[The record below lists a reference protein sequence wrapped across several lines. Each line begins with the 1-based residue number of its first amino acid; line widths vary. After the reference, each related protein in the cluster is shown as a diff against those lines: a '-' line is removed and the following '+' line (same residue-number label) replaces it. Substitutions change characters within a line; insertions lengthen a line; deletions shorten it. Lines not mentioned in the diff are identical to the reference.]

1 MAENIS
7 YDSKYWFLR
16 NHKLF
21 SALSSVEM
29 KAICLISNF
38 KTAKKGDI
46 IYFSNEDLQRV
57 YSLKKGI
64 IKIIGTDEAGNEI
77 IKDILQAGDLF
88 GQLTFDNSDYDEYAM
103 AVSDRVM
110 VCSFSIDDF
119 EKVIER
125 NPILALKY
133 TKLVGLRFK
142 RLENRYVNLINKDV
156 KTRFKIFLKEWANKE
171 CAGQTQNIT
180 FKNYLTH
187 QDVANVICSTR
198 QTVTQLFNE
207 FKTSNLI
214 DYSRSEITIF
224 DLKKLNC

>member
-1 MAENIS
+1 MEVQIS

-21 SALSSVEM
+21 SALSGSEM

-38 KTAKKGDI
+38 KTAKKGEV
-46 IYFSNEDLQRV
+46 IYFSHDDLQRV

-64 IKIIGTDEAGNEI
+64 IKIIGTDENGNET

-88 GQLTFDNSDYDEYAM
+88 GQLTFDSNDYDEYAM
-103 AVSDRVM
+103 ALSDRVT
-110 VCSFSIDDF
+110 VCSFSIEDF

-125 NPILALKY
+125 NPALAIKY

-156 KTRFKIFLKEWANKE
+156 KTRFKIFLKDWASKE
-171 CAGQTQNIT
+171 SLGQTQQIT

-198 QTVTQLFNE
+198 QTVTQLFND
-207 FKTSNLI
+207 FKTNGLL

-224 DLKKLNC
+224 DLSKLN

>member
-1 MAENIS
+1 MEIQIS

-21 SALSSVEM
+21 STLNSIETKM
-29 KAICLISNF
+29 ICLISNF
-38 KTAKKGDI
+38 KTAKKGEI
-46 IYFSNEDLQRV
+46 IYFSHDDLQRV

-64 IKIIGTDEAGNEI
+64 IKIIGTDENGNEI

-88 GQLTFDNSDYDEYAM
+88 GQLTFDNSDYDEYAI

-110 VCSFSIDDF
+110 VCSFSIEDF

-125 NPILALKY
+125 NPSLALKY

-156 KTRFKIFLKEWANKE
+156 KTRFKIFLKDWASKE
-171 CAGQTQNIT
+171 SPGQTQQIT
-180 FKNYLTH
+180 FKNYLTQ
-187 QDVANVICSTR
+187 QDIANVICSTR
-198 QTVTQLFNE
+198 QTVTQLFND
-207 FKTSNLI
+207 FKTNGLL
-214 DYSRSEITIF
+214 DYSRTEITIF
-224 DLKKLNC
+224 DLSKLN

>member
-1 MAENIS
+1 MEVKIS

-21 SALSSVEM
+21 STLSGSEM
-29 KAICLISNF
+29 EAICLISNF
-38 KTAKKGDI
+38 KTAKKGEI
-46 IYFSNEDLQRV
+46 IYFSHDDLQRV

-64 IKIIGTDEAGNEI
+64 IKIIGTNENGTET

-88 GQLTFDNSDYDEYAM
+88 GQLTFDNSDSDEYAM
-103 AVSDRVM
+103 AVSERVT

-125 NPILALKY
+125 NPLLALKY

-142 RLENRYVNLINKDV
+142 RLENRYINLINKDV
-156 KTRFKIFLKEWANKE
+156 KTRLKIFLKDWADKE
-171 CAGQTQNIT
+171 SPGQKQQIT

-187 QDVANVICSTR
+187 QDVASVICSTR
-198 QTVTQLFNE
+198 QTVTQLFND
-207 FKTSNLI
+207 FKTQGLL
-214 DYSRSEITIF
+214 DYNRSEITIF
-224 DLKKLNC
+224 DVSKLN

>member
-1 MAENIS
+1 MEIQIS

-21 SALSSVEM
+21 STLNSAET
-29 KAICLISNF
+29 KTICLISNF
-38 KTAKKGDI
+38 KTAKKGEI
-46 IYFSNEDLQRV
+46 IYFSHDDLQRV

-64 IKIIGTDEAGNEI
+64 IKIIGTDENGNEI

-103 AVSDRVM
+103 AVSDRVT
-110 VCSFSIDDF
+110 VCSFSIEDF

-125 NPILALKY
+125 NPLLALKY

-156 KTRFKIFLKEWANKE
+156 KTRFKIFLKDWASKE
-171 CAGQTQNIT
+171 LPGQTHQIT
-180 FKNYLTH
+180 FKNYLTQ
-187 QDVANVICSTR
+187 QDIANVICSTR
-198 QTVTQLFNE
+198 QTVTQLFND
-207 FKTSNLI
+207 FKANGLL
-214 DYSRSEITIF
+214 DYSRTEITIF
-224 DLKKLNC
+224 DLSKLN